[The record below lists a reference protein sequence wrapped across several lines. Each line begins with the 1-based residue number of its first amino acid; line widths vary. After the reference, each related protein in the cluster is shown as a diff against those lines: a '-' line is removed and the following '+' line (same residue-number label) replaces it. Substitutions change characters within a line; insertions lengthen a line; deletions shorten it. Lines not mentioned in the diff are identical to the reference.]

1 MRNRIDPAGL
11 DLSKEVV
18 VQVKRVSKVVKGG
31 KRFGFAALVVVGDGQ
46 GNVGVGIGKA
56 SDNTDAIRKGNEEAR
71 KNLIRV
77 PLMGTTIPHAVDSR
91 YGAAHVVLRPAAP
104 GTGVVAG
111 SAVRAVVE
119 CAGIDNTIT
128 KSIGSTN
135 KINIVYSTIKGLA
148 SLFNAGQV
156 ARNRGKEVVE
166 LVGRKAAAE
175 LEQSAHRIQNTE
187 EAQAE

>member
-56 SDNTDAIRKGNEEAR
+56 SDNTDAIRKGSEEAR

-119 CAGIDNTIT
+119 CAGIDNIIT

-148 SLFNAGQV
+148 SLVNAGQV